1 VVKYPSLWGLVQ
13 RQHATLWTW
22 KLGFESLI
30 PSKLSTP
37 LWEKSPSTPR
47 ALLFLSPIKINK
59 KPRAFER
66 TNMKKTTLLQSDLSY
81 IIATLGHL
89 DTLVI
94 ADAGLPI
101 PAETLRIDLA
111 LTRGVPG
118 AVQTLKVILDE
129 MKVEAV
135 ILAEEAKD
143 RNPQFLADVQELLPD
158 VSVEFVPHT
167 VFKTRTAS
175 ARAVVRTGEFAPYA
189 NVILVSGVV
198 F

>member
-1 VVKYPSLWGLVQ
+1 
-13 RQHATLWTW
+13 
-22 KLGFESLI
+22 
-30 PSKLSTP
+30 
-37 LWEKSPSTPR
+37 
-47 ALLFLSPIKINK
+47 
-59 KPRAFER
+59 
-66 TNMKKTTLLQSDLSY
+66 MKKTTLLQSDLSY

-111 LTRGVPG
+111 LTQGVPG
-118 AVQTLKVILDE
+118 AIQTLKVVLEE
-129 MKVEAV
+129 MKVEKI
-135 ILAEEAKD
+135 ILAEEAKEH
-143 RNPQFLADVQELLPD
+143 NPKFLAEVQELLPG
-158 VSVEFVPHT
+158 VRVEFVTHAE
-167 VFKTRTAS
+167 FKTRTAG